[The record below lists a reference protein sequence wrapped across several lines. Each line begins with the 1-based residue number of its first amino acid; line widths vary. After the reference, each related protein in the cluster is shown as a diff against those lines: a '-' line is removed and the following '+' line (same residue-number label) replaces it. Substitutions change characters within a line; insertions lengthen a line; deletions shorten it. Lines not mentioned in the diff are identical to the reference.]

1 MMKRTRSLMGVGIA
15 AATLAVLATS
25 CSKKSEP
32 VQTSQSQSE
41 AVDSVAEPT
50 GDPYSLT
57 IKVSSESGT
66 LGALQFDV
74 QYTGSKGGFVGTA
87 DKVECESLIER
98 ALSAFTNK
106 GGTKMTG
113 ALVSVNGFSTPQDV
127 ARCRFRSPQPVSPGS
142 FTITVTDASDTDT
155 MAVTPAPEML
165 VSEAKPAS

>member
-1 MMKRTRSLMGVGIA
+1 MTVSIA
-15 AATLAVLATS
+15 VLAVLATA
-25 CSKKSEP
+25 CSKKGEQ
-32 VQTSQSQSE
+32 VQTTQSQSQ
-41 AVDSVAEPT
+41 AIDSVAEPT

-74 QYTGSKGGFVGTA
+74 QYTGSNGGFVGTA

-106 GGTKMTG
+106 GGKTMTG

-127 ARCRFRSPQPVSPGS
+127 ARCRFRSTQAVSPSS
-142 FTITVTDASDTDT
+142 FAITVTDASDTDT